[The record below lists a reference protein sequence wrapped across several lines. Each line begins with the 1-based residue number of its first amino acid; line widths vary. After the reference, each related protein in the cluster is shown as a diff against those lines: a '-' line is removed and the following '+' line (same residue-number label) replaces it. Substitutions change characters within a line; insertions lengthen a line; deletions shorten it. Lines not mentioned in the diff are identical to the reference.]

1 MKAPLFVRK
10 LTSDEIHQL
19 RAGLR
24 SKQPFTLRRCR
35 IVLASARGLRPS
47 QIALQTGCAVQTV
60 HNVIRA
66 FNESSLECLVA
77 QSRRPKSSAPLF
89 DQARCQGLHTL
100 LRQSPRA
107 YGFKASQWN
116 LHMVALACQQTGLTE
131 TLVSIETIR
140 RALARLGVDWKQAK
154 QWPAGSDLEN
164 EIHQSAAFF
173 SSSYDGLGI
182 AEL

>member
-1 MKAPLFVRK
+1 MKTPLFVRK

-24 SKQPFTLRRCR
+24 SRHEFTFRRCR
-35 IVLASARGLRPS
+35 IVLASARGVRPS
-47 QIALQTGCAVQTV
+47 QIALQNGCAVQTV
-60 HNVIRA
+60 HNVIKA
-66 FNESSLECLVA
+66 FNASSLECLVA

-89 DQARCQGLHTL
+89 DQARCLRLRTL

-107 YGFKASQWN
+107 YGFEAGRWN
-116 LHMVALACQQTGLTE
+116 LHMVALACQKTGLTG
-131 TLVSIETIR
+131 TVVSIETIR

-154 QWPAGSDLEN
+154 QWPAGPDLEN

-173 SSSYDGLGI
+173 GSSYDGLGI